1 MVVLNVK
8 NTMIERVLEIIAPHP
23 CISCGKVGLILCVSC
38 KYDIIHEPFGGCILC
53 EWPQKSGICLEHG
66 APLEKAFVVS
76 DRFGSLSQ
84 IIDALKLQRTRAA
97 ASVLAEL
104 LNERLPEIPGTVVLV
119 PVPTLASHARQRG
132 YDQVKLIT
140 RYLGALRNYSVEDV
154 LVRTKNTTQH
164 LVGRT
169 ERANQAKGL
178 YVLKDT
184 LKIDPAVTYLL
195 IDDIITTG
203 ATVLEASRCIQE
215 AGGKVWVA
223 ALAYQSKKAST

>member
-1 MVVLNVK
+1 M
-8 NTMIERVLEIIAPHP
+8 R
-23 CISCGKVGLILCVSC
+23 
-38 KYDIIHEPFGGCILC
+38 
-53 EWPQKSGICLEHG
+53 
-66 APLEKAFVVS
+66 
-76 DRFGSLSQ
+76 
-84 IIDALKLQRTRAA
+84 
-97 ASVLAEL
+97 
-104 LNERLPEIPGTVVLV
+104 
-119 PVPTLASHARQRG
+119 
-132 YDQVKLIT
+132 LIT

>member
-84 IIDALKLQRTRAA
+84 IIDALKLDYQH
-97 ASVLAEL
+97 
-104 LNERLPEIPGTVVLV
+104 NEVNLSKSDVKTVGVIPPPLP
-119 PVPTLASHARQRG
+119 AM
-132 YDQVKLIT
+132 
-140 RYLGALRNYSVEDV
+140 
-154 LVRTKNTTQH
+154 
-164 LVGRT
+164 
-169 ERANQAKGL
+169 
-178 YVLKDT
+178 
-184 LKIDPAVTYLL
+184 
-195 IDDIITTG
+195 
-203 ATVLEASRCIQE
+203 
-215 AGGKVWVA
+215 
-223 ALAYQSKKAST
+223 